1 MKLIIN
7 EISHWIETLFSY
19 IPGMIGII
27 TRSIWYRYQ
36 WEKPADVRVGVL
48 CEFKT
53 PGKICF
59 QGNASLGKSTFF
71 TAEGGMIIVGNN
83 FSANT
88 NCHINASI
96 GGEIRIGDNVLLGP
110 NVVIRSANHNFNL
123 NSKPINEQGHNYA
136 DIKIADDV
144 WIGANAV
151 ILSGISIGKGSVVGA
166 GAVVNKNIDPFSL
179 VGGVP
184 ARLIKKI
191 R

>member
-1 MKLIIN
+1 MRFLIL
-7 EISHWIETLFSY
+7 EILDWIEILFSY
-19 IPGMIGII
+19 IPGKTGII

-48 CEFKT
+48 SKFIT

-71 TAEGGMIIVGNN
+71 TAEGGSIIVGNN
-83 FSANT
+83 FSSNI

-110 NVVIRSANHNFNL
+110 NVVIRSANHKFIL
-123 NSKPINEQGHNYA
+123 NSKPKNEQGHDYA
-136 DIKIADDV
+136 DIRIADDV

-151 ILSGISIGKGSVVGA
+151 ILSGMSIGKGSVVGA
-166 GAVVNKNIDPFSL
+166 
-179 VGGVP
+179 
-184 ARLIKKI
+184 
-191 R
+191 